1 MMPSEALSEKQARA
15 SKAGNA
21 SADGMRIGFMIRERA
36 GQQRGPALLLAV
48 LVLFFTS
55 WSTTG
60 QTIRD
65 LPPPPPAP
73 TPKPTPTPAPPKD
86 EDFDVI
92 RVNSNLVMVPVSVV
106 DASGQPVKGLQVA
119 DFKLDEEGRTQEIVQ
134 IGNPDEVPL
143 DIAILFDVSSSVSE
157 KGFFSFQQ
165 QAAASFLKQVLKPVD
180 RAAVFTIT
188 DQPTLVSPLESAELA
203 ATKLLTIPA
212 ATTPVPTAFYDTVI
226 AAAKYLVANSAD
238 RHRRV
243 LLIISDGDDNFSN
256 IVRDLTV
263 AQYRANQKG
272 NVTPAAAYQGLLERR
287 RRAVL
292 EVQRAVQQADAAFY
306 SINPGGPSIRLN
318 QISTSAQNSMGEIAQ
333 STGGTAYVPDGEK
346 DLEKVFNQIA
356 AELRGQYLLQYYSN
370 SQSSGAQFR
379 RIAVTVPARPQNHV
393 RARQGY
399 YPKTKD
405 EGGKMK
411 AEKNQP

>member
-1 MMPSEALSEKQARA
+1 MNRGL
-15 SKAGNA
+15 AG
-21 SADGMRIGFMIRERA
+21 RQF
-36 GQQRGPALLLAV
+36 GPVLLLAV
-48 LVLFFTS
+48 LVLFCCP
-55 WSTTG
+55 WSTAA

-65 LPPPPPAP
+65 FPPPPPAP

-92 RVNSNLVMVPVSVV
+92 RVSSNLVMVPVSVV
-106 DASGQPVKGLQVA
+106 DAKGEPVRGLQVG
-119 DFKLDEEGRTQEIVQ
+119 DFRLEEEGREQQIAE

-143 DIAILFDVSSSVSE
+143 DIAILFDISSSVSQ

-188 DQPTLVSPLESAELA
+188 DQPTLVSPLASAETA
-203 ATKLLTIPA
+203 AAKLLTIPA
-212 ATTPVPTAFYDTVI
+212 ATSPVPTAFYDTVV
-226 AAAKYLVANSAD
+226 AAAKYLIDKSAE

-243 LLIISDGDDNFSN
+243 ILVISDGDDNFSN

-263 AQYRANQKG
+263 AEYRASQKG
-272 NVTPAAAYQGLLERR
+272 EVTSAAAYQNLLERR
-287 RRAVL
+287 RRAVV
-292 EVQRAVQQADAAFY
+292 EVQKAVQQADAGFY
-306 SINPGGPSIRLN
+306 SINPGGQSIHLN
-318 QISTSAQNSMGEIAQ
+318 DISTRAQNAMDSIAQ

-346 DLEKVFNQIA
+346 DLERVFSEVA

-370 SQSSGAQFR
+370 SQASAAQFR
-379 RIAVTVPARPQNHV
+379 RIAVKLPAQAELRV

-399 YPKTKD
+399 YPKQIKD
-405 EGGKMK
+405 EGGRMK
-411 AEKNQP
+411 DEKKQSP